1 MPKHGI
7 TALVDFVEPF
17 EAKKAFT
24 KLAYS
29 QFKAA
34 PLYLE
39 WAPEN
44 VFIKSAEIIPSHGS
58 DEEQMKTIVNIEEKE
73 IKRKTDSIGNEIHV
87 KDTSQ
92 NNVDDDV
99 DTEEPENAT
108 TLFVKNLNFKT
119 TETSL
124 KSVSCTLFLFNKEN
138 NCNITVPLSKLTFF
152 LAAFFELRQYSQCI
166 YSEEEGPKG
175 TWAVPFYGVWFCT
188 IL

>member
-44 VFIKSAEIIPSHGS
+44 VFIKSAETIPINNTDK
-58 DEEQMKTIVNIEEKE
+58 DESSNVTVEEMKTDTKDKIHEIV
-73 IKRKTDSIGNEIHV
+73 TS
-87 KDTSQ
+87 KD
-92 NNVDDDV
+92 NLEDDTNLD
-99 DTEEPENAT
+99 EPENDT

-119 TETSL
+119 NEESL
-124 KSVSCTLFLFNKEN
+124 RSVSFVF
-138 NCNITVPLSKLTFF
+138 IY
-152 LAAFFELRQYSQCI
+152 YS
-166 YSEEEGPKG
+166 
-175 TWAVPFYGVWFCT
+175 
-188 IL
+188 

>member
-44 VFIKSAEIIPSHGS
+44 VFIKSAEAIPSFNT
-58 DEEQMKTIVNIEEKE
+58 DEEQITSKVTVEEKE
-73 IKRKTDSIGNEIHV
+73 KKVQSDS
-87 KDTSQ
+87 KDNKIVEKSRRD
-92 NNVDDDV
+92 NVEEVADID
-99 DTEEPENAT
+99 EPENDT

-119 TETSL
+119 TEESL
-124 KSVSCTLFLFNKEN
+124 KSVYCLFLFK
-138 NCNITVPLSKLTFF
+138 
-152 LAAFFELRQYSQCI
+152 
-166 YSEEEGPKG
+166 
-175 TWAVPFYGVWFCT
+175 
-188 IL
+188 

>member
-44 VFIKSAEIIPSHGS
+44 VFIKSVDIIPSLGS
-58 DEEQMKTIVNIEEKE
+58 DEEQVKTNVKIEEKE
-73 IKRKTDSIGNEIHV
+73 IKGKADSKDNDIHT
-87 KDTSQ
+87 KNTSQ
-92 NNVDDDV
+92 DNVDDNT
-99 DTEEPENAT
+99 DTTEPENST

-119 TETSL
+119 TEASL
-124 KSVSCTLFLFNKEN
+124 KSVSCTLS
-138 NCNITVPLSKLTFF
+138 LSKGKQL
-152 LAAFFELRQYSQCI
+152 
-166 YSEEEGPKG
+166 
-175 TWAVPFYGVWFCT
+175 
-188 IL
+188 